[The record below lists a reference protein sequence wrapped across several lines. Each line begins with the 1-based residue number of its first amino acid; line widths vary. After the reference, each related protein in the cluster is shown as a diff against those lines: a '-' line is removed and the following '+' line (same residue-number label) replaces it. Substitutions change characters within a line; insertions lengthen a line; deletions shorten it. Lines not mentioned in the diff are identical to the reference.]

1 MTFWLGDLN
10 YRLNDLEVS
19 EVKEQLEEGNLAL
32 LLESDQFSQ
41 QRHQRKAFVGYS
53 EGPIKFRP
61 TYKYD
66 PGTNNWDSSE
76 KCRPPAWT
84 DRILWRGENVCQT
97 DYRSHEKLAVSDHK
111 PVSALFKVGIK
122 VIDKAKRQKIK
133 EEIMKKLDMLE
144 NDFLPAVMVDQTE
157 IIFDEVRFMESF
169 FKSLAIANTGQ
180 VPVQF
185 EFIKKPGE
193 PSYAKPWLVAE
204 PSSGFIMPGEKADVS
219 LEIYVDKRTA
229 HGLNSGEDK
238 LYDILVLHLMG
249 GKDIFITVIIS
260 LITT

>member
-1 MTFWLGDLN
+1 MEFTQYEKLCSDYSPMLNFRRIKVFLIVTSASITVLQDHEMTFWVGDLN

-19 EVKEQLEEGNLAL
+19 EVKELLEEGNLPL
-32 LLESDQFSQ
+32 LLESDQFSL
-41 QRHQRKAFVGYS
+41 QRQQRKAFVGFK
-53 EGPIKFRP
+53 EGKIKFRP

-84 DRILWRGENVCQT
+84 DRVLWMGENVSQM
-97 DYRSHEKLAVSDHK
+97 DYRSHENLSVSDHK
-111 PVSALFKVGIK
+111 PVSATFKVGIK
-122 VIDKAKRQKIK
+122 VIDKARRQKIK

-144 NDFLPAVMVDQTE
+144 NDFLPQVMVDQTD

-169 FKSLAIANTGQ
+169 FRVLAIANTGQ

-193 PSYAKPWLVAE
+193 TSYARPWLVAE
-204 PSSGFIMPGEKADVS
+204 PDSGFIMPGEREQEVRRES
-219 LEIYVDKRTA
+219 
-229 HGLNSGEDK
+229 
-238 LYDILVLHLMG
+238 
-249 GKDIFITVIIS
+249 
-260 LITT
+260 

>member
-1 MTFWLGDLN
+1 M
-10 YRLNDLEVS
+10 
-19 EVKEQLEEGNLAL
+19 KEQLEEGNLAL

-41 QRHQRKAFVGYS
+41 QRHQRKAFVGYC

-84 DRILWRGENVCQT
+84 DRILWKGENVYQT

-122 VIDKAKRQKIK
+122 VIDKSKRQKIK

-169 FKSLAIANTGQ
+169 FKSLPISNTGQVLVHLPRSLPDVCVFQ

-204 PSSGFIMPGEKADVS
+204 PSSGFIMPGGKYWEF
-219 LEIYVDKRTA
+219 LLR
-229 HGLNSGEDK
+229 
-238 LYDILVLHLMG
+238 LHC
-249 GKDIFITVIIS
+249 
-260 LITT
+260 